1 MRYLG
6 LMAVVLSL
14 SACTTVTDMSA
25 TGGSRADGI
34 VEMSYQYDVLQRVMI
49 DKLKAQDSAARRCQS
64 WGYKSAEAFDDGIR
78 TCVDRDMISC
88 NVYRVTVRYQC
99 IKPE

>member
-6 LMAVVLSL
+6 LMAVVLSV

-34 VEMSYQYDVLQRVMI
+34 VDMSYQYDVLQRVMI
-49 DKLKAQDSAARRCQS
+49 DKVKAQESAARRCQA
-64 WGYKSAEAFDDGIR
+64 WGYKSAESFDNGIR
-78 TCVDRDMISC
+78 TCVDRDFISC
-88 NVYRVTVRYQC
+88 NVYQVTVRYQC
-99 IKPE
+99 IKQE

>member
-14 SACTTVTDMSA
+14 SACSTVTDMSA
-25 TGGSRADGI
+25 TGGSRADGV
-34 VEMSYQYDVLQRVMI
+34 VEMSYEYALGQPVKI
-49 DKLKAQDSAARRCQS
+49 DRLKAQESASRRCQS
-64 WGYKSAEAFDDGIR
+64 WGYKSAESFDDGLR
-78 TCVDRDMISC
+78 TCIDNGMLGC
-88 NVYRVTVRYQC
+88 NGYRVTVRYQC